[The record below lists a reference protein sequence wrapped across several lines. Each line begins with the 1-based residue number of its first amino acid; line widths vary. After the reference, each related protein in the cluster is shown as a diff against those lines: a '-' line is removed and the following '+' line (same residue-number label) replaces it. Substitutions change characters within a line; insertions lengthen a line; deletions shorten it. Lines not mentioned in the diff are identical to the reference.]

1 MTPDTDRTANV
12 AEWLNRPAALR
23 ATSDQA
29 SDFAFQV
36 ADRTDGNRRRYEA
49 VMNQI
54 RPLIGQD

>member
-1 MTPDTDRTANV
+1 MKPDTDRTSNTT
-12 AEWLNRPAALR
+12 EWLGLPPEQR

-29 SDFAFQV
+29 SAFAYQV
-36 ADRTDGNRRRYEA
+36 ADRTDGSQRRYEA